1 MQTRALPLGYVA
13 IFHGPDETLYFSS
26 KHDFNKAPHFRQ
38 EIFSFISFIL
48 NFIFLSIFYLF
59 FYMLNLQLPCRST
72 LFFIFVFSIIYFF
85 SCTGFQ
91 RFLIYTKGT
100 EGNPSQAL
108 RDMLK
113 NIEHSRQE
121 NIFNPDIALSMKWWQ
136 ISKSVRR
143 LAFIIWNLGNVK
155 NYFGKWARKKI
166 LWCYYN
172 KKYII
177 NRFTIFIFL

>member
-1 MQTRALPLGYVA
+1 MNLFFLFKATTRFELVIRVLQTRALPLGYVA

-26 KHDFNKAPHFRQ
+26 KHDFNKAPRFRQ

-48 NFIFLSIFYLF
+48 NFIFLSI
-59 FYMLNLQLPCRST
+59 
-72 LFFIFVFSIIYFF
+72 IYFF
-85 SCTGFQ
+85 SYTGFQ

-121 NIFNPDIALSMKWWQ
+121 NIFNPDIASIHEMVADIKKRKEVGIYYMKSWEREKLFREMGKEENSMM
-136 ISKSVRR
+136 
-143 LAFIIWNLGNVK
+143 LL
-155 NYFGKWARKKI
+155 
-166 LWCYYN
+166 
-172 KKYII
+172 
-177 NRFTIFIFL
+177 

>member
-1 MQTRALPLGYVA
+1 MEAATGFEPVIKVLQTRALPLGYVA

-26 KHDFNKAPHFRQ
+26 KHDFNKAPRFRQ
-38 EIFSFISFIL
+38 GIFSFISFIL
-48 NFIFLSIFYLF
+48 NFIFLSIFY
-59 FYMLNLQLPCRST
+59 

-121 NIFNPDIALSMKWWQ
+121 NIFNPDIASIHEMVADIKKRKEVGIYYMKSWEREKLFREMGKEEDSMM
-136 ISKSVRR
+136 
-143 LAFIIWNLGNVK
+143 LL
-155 NYFGKWARKKI
+155 
-166 LWCYYN
+166 
-172 KKYII
+172 
-177 NRFTIFIFL
+177 